1 MPKYYLERLI
11 RMRLAWML
19 MYEKIGNAYLTARH
33 FGISTKTFYKW
44 RKRWLA
50 SGKKPEALAD
60 RSRRPKHS
68 PNMTKEQ
75 VALLIRRFRKKTK
88 FGPDRIKF
96 YLIKDYKLNIPRSTI
111 YAILRREKL
120 ISKRRRL
127 KKHLLRYNLPN
138 PGDNV
143 QMDIKVV
150 GGYSVKRAMQYSAID
165 DATRIKLT
173 RIYSE
178 RSNHYS
184 VEFLDYI
191 TNKFP
196 FRIKRISTD
205 NDTVFTNRYTGD
217 PRTHPLKMPRI
228 HPFSLR
234 CGELKIK
241 HKLNRPAC
249 PQQNGKVER
258 SHRTDD
264 EEFYRLHKTYNNID
278 YLAKE
283 RKKYDELFNNHR
295 PHMGLGGLTPLQK
308 LQSYDRYKSITYVYV

>member
-19 MYEKIGNAYLTARH
+19 MYEQIGNARLTCRH

-44 RKRWLA
+44 HKRYL
-50 SGKKPEALAD
+50 SLNKNPQSLSD

-68 PNMTKEQ
+68 PNITKEQ
-75 VALLIRRFRKKTK
+75 VIQIIKRMRKRTK
-88 FGPDRIKF
+88 FGPDRIGF
-96 YLIKDYKLNIPRSTI
+96 YLIKDHSIKIPRSTI
-111 YAILRREKL
+111 YAILKREGL
-120 ISKRRRL
+120 IKKHKRL
-127 KKHLLRYNLPN
+127 KKHLLIYNLPN

-143 QMDIKVV
+143 QVDIKVI

-173 RIYSE
+173 RIYAE

-205 NDTVFTNRYTGD
+205 NDSVFTNRYTGD
-217 PRTHPLKMPRI
+217 PRTHPLKIPKI
-228 HPFSLR
+228 HPLSLR
-234 CGELKIK
+234 CKELGIK

-258 SHRTDD
+258 SHRTDG
-264 EEFYRLHKTYNNID
+264 EEFYRLHKTYNNLN

-283 RKKYDELFNNHR
+283 REKYDELFNNHR
-295 PHMGLGGLTPLQK
+295 PHMGLKGLTPLQK
-308 LQSYDRYKSITYVYV
+308 LQSYAKYKDVTYVYV